1 MTLEGLKS
9 FENTAMLFAN
19 TNVIDVSNDDRIRS
33 AYLEWTDKYEKD
45 TDESRYSVFASNYL
59 SAEELVSDYD
69 KGIQLN
75 EWFDRTDEE
84 YIVLNTKKAI
94 AALADLKVE
103 EIEVGWH
110 NKQIDMFLET
120 EESTGVEL
128 ESIKIMEPHVRKSR
142 TESKEAYS
150 LMAESAGGNTGG
162 EDNSPLNLL
171 LRTQEG
177 GNDGSGMNDSLDDA
191 FESILGKKPDSVGE
205 GPASNFDGK
214 NPLIDEV
221 RFAAE
226 VEEFLKKAEEEKAAE
241 AEEIAKATAEAKR
254 NYDAAVAKASGVT
267 DTKEGTRTANKL
279 KKEQYK
285 STKEFS
291 KSAGA
296 QEVSNKQGNDTTK
309 SDKPKGFAM
318 LDTIIDGAKRIAN
331 AAADANA
338 RARER
343 ARVLQKEEIEKRERE
358 MSGKFSISQFSCTR
372 SDKII
377 SYVLIFKSKKRN
389 GPANATHFK
398 TQYGNG
404 GKAYACTRLRDLFR
418 VVWCL

>member
-1 MTLEGLKS
+1 MTLEGLKT

-45 TDESRYSVFASNYL
+45 TDESRYSVFVSNYL

-150 LMAESAGGNTGG
+150 LISESAGGNTGG

-171 LRTQEG
+171 SRTREG
-177 GNDGSGMNDSLDDA
+177 GDNGSGMNDSLDDA
-191 FESILGKKPDSVGE
+191 FESVLGKKPDSAGE

-214 NPLIDEV
+214 NPPIDEV

-241 AEEIAKATAEAKR
+241 AEEIAKATAEAKKT
-254 NYDAAVAKASGVT
+254 YDAAVAKAS
-267 DTKEGTRTANKL
+267 
-279 KKEQYK
+279 
-285 STKEFS
+285 
-291 KSAGA
+291 
-296 QEVSNKQGNDTTK
+296 DTTK
-309 SDKPKGFAM
+309 SNNPKGFAM

-343 ARVLQKEEIEKRERE
+343 ARVLQKEEIEERERE
-358 MSGKFSISQFSCTR
+358 MSGMFSISQFSCTR
-372 SDKII
+372 SYEII
-377 SYVLIFKSKKRN
+377 SNVLIFKSKKRN

-398 TQYGNG
+398 TQYGKG
-404 GKAYACTRLRDLFR
+404 
-418 VVWCL
+418 